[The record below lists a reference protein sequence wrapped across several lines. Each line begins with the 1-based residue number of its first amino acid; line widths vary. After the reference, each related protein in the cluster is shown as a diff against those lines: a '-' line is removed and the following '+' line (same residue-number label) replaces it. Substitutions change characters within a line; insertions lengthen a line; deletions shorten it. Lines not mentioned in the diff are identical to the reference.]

1 VIASTSYS
9 IAQYHLLMGERDK
22 AKPWLARAIQVK
34 GWGYFA
40 RIQAEADWKLL
51 YPNEMPA
58 PVSDGAPK

>member
-1 VIASTSYS
+1 
-9 IAQYHLLMGERDK
+9 MGQRDN
-22 AKPWLARAIQVK
+22 AKPWLARSIQSK

-58 PVSDGAPK
+58 PVADTPK